1 MSKAIDRFL
10 EVVDSAEQLPA
21 VYRDEFR
28 RLAEQP
34 IHRIILCPPQEFPVR
49 RIGWLGDLPFGW
61 RLTPQRV
68 LVFGDC
74 HITVMTLES
83 QGMVSAIHIPLEAL
97 VCIELATVL
106 LRAHV
111 RFAWARGN
119 QIDTLQIDFNAV
131 GELKMRRE
139 LDYVRC
145 IMAARSSRA
154 GVAGAGAAC
163 EHLPLKYYNYL
174 KFSLIPG
181 EQVTAVVFQPA
192 IRHSR
197 SLLRTYLSPNRA
209 VALTNQAVIVVEDE
223 RRSPQP
229 DYAVITRFLPL
240 GHICTATVEVKDD
253 VGWLCLELG
262 TQTAHTD
269 LSFPLLPGEAV
280 RLRAAL
286 EDRLAQTAAA

>member
-28 RLAEQP
+28 RLSAQP

-68 LVFGDC
+68 LIFGDYY
-74 HITVMTLES
+74 ITVMTLEG
-83 QGMVSAIHIPLEAL
+83 QGVASTIHIPLDTL
-97 VCIELATVL
+97 VCVELATVL

-111 RFAWARGN
+111 RFAWTCGN

-145 IMAARSSRA
+145 VMASRARGARSG
-154 GVAGAGAAC
+154 GVEAVFD
-163 EHLPLKYYNYL
+163 HLPLKYHNYL
-174 KFSLIPG
+174 KFSLLPG
-181 EQVTAVVFQPA
+181 EHVTAVVFQPA
-192 IRHSR
+192 MRNSR
-197 SLLRTYLSPNRA
+197 SPLRSYLSPNRA
-209 VALTNQAVIVVEDE
+209 IALTSQSVIVVEDE

-229 DYAVITRFLPL
+229 DYAVITRFVPL
-240 GHICTATVEVKDD
+240 GFIRTATVEVRDD
-253 VGWLCLELG
+253 IGWLRLELG
-262 TQTAHTD
+262 TQAARTD
-269 LSFPLLPGEAV
+269 MSFPLLPGEAV
-280 RLRAAL
+280 RLQNVL
-286 EDRLAQTAAA
+286 QDMLAQTVDA